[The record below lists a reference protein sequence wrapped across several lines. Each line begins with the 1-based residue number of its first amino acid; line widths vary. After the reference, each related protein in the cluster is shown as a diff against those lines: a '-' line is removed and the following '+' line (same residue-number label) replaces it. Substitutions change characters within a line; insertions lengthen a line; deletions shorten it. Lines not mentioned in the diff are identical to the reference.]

1 MAAAAARHGA
11 ARRGTRRASSTLTR
25 AYASALHDIYA
36 TNERFVAVKQGLSN
50 ILELDRALGSPSQ
63 RLKVIHVTGSNG
75 KGSVCWKLHR
85 ALMAQGLRAGLFTS
99 PHISC
104 FRERIRVGDELIG
117 EAEVVALLS
126 EVRAAAEQR
135 RVPATFF
142 EVVTAMAFAHFAR
155 SQVDCVVLEVGL
167 GGRLDS
173 TNIVPRN
180 LLAVVTN
187 IGLEHTKILG
197 ETREQIAW
205 EKAHIARPG
214 CPMLIG
220 PRVPREPVAEVC
232 AAVGAP
238 LTVLPPLPPLAH
250 GAWRDYDEEN
260 VATVRAA
267 LGMLGVEDASA
278 AARAALAARPPC
290 RFEVVLAPPQL
301 QPQPGRGRPYLHV
314 LDAAH
319 NHDALDRLFEALRA
333 RAAELRERL
342 GAAPGPPLRAQV
354 VLALSSDKDYERCVA
369 SVRRNSDLVGRLL
382 LTKARTSRAQ
392 EPGRMFAAFRASPE
406 PLAAPIDDAR
416 TFEDVT
422 AALADADAH
431 RDRYPATLVC
441 GTVFMM
447 TEARKFLGLEHPV
460 DPDGVLHK
468 APVAPLAHA
477 AGAGASA

>member
-1 MAAAAARHGA
+1 MLRAGLKRPLGPCAPA
-11 ARRGTRRASSTLTR
+11 RRASSTAAR
-25 AYASALHDIYA
+25 SYASALRDIYA
-36 TNERFVAVKQGLSN
+36 TNDRFPAVKQGLSN
-50 ILELDRALGSPSQ
+50 VLELDRALGSPSQ

-85 ALMAQGLRAGLFTS
+85 ALMAQGLRAGLFIS

-117 EAEVVALLS
+117 EAEVVALLA

-180 LLAVVTN
+180 ALAVVTN
-187 IGLEHTKILG
+187 ISLEHTKILG

-205 EKAHIARPG
+205 EKAHIAKPG

-220 PRVPREPVAEVC
+220 PRVPREPVAQVC

-238 LTVLPPLPPLAH
+238 LTVLPPLPPLAR

-267 LGMLGVEDASA
+267 LGMLGLEDSSA

-290 RFEVVLAPPQL
+290 RFEVVVA
-301 QPQPGRGRPYLHV
+301 PQPGRPSLHV
-314 LDAAH
+314 LDVAH

-342 GAAPGPPLRAQV
+342 GAAPGLPLRAQL
-354 VLALSSDKDYERCVA
+354 VLALSSDKDHERCVA
-369 SVRRNSDLVGRLL
+369 SVRRNADLVGRLL

-392 EPGRMFAAFRASPE
+392 EPERMLAAFNASPE
-406 PLAAPIDDAR
+406 PLAAPIDEAR
-416 TFEDVT
+416 AYEDVT

-431 RDRYPATLVC
+431 RGRYPVTLVS
-441 GTVFMM
+441 GTFFMM

-468 APVAPLAHA
+468 APVAPLEHA
-477 AGAGASA
+477 RAGSST